1 MCPTQKHK
9 YTNTAY
15 GEVPE
20 RPSIWYISASSAHH
34 QHIISAS
41 LLCVHRWV
49 EPSLLLSGYGSF
61 LHTVPS
67 YFPMYALCNASSI
80 IPNCHFHLGQL
91 QVIDDEGW
99 FWPHVDGG
107 NGMLGNLLMMMLM
120 VTMKVMIC
128 WLGNDYDD
136 NADDGDMM
144 TSGLSIQSVIPFF
157 IAKNGRLPIC
167 ISNDGDKMTVK
178 KAWLMLMMV

>member
-1 MCPTQKHK
+1 MWQR
-9 YTNTAY
+9 TA
-15 GEVPE
+15 
-20 RPSIWYISASSAHH
+20 
-34 QHIISAS
+34 
-41 LLCVHRWV
+41 
-49 EPSLLLSGYGSF
+49 F
-61 LHTVPS
+61 
-67 YFPMYALCNASSI
+67 
-80 IPNCHFHLGQL
+80 PNCHFHLGQL

-99 FWPHVDGG
+99 FWPQVDGG
-107 NGMLGNLLMMMLM
+107 NGMLGNLLMMMIM
-120 VTMKVMIC
+120 VTMKMMIC
-128 WLGNDYDD
+128 WLGNDYDDNADDGDILISLLGSDYGD